1 MYEIVRI
8 MSMYAYLFS
17 KTAVETHC
25 TTFGVKPKIES
36 NGYVSEGG
44 GGSDGVHK
52 LRNYINVGMAEG
64 NVNQCPSGGGHSE

>member
-8 MSMYAYLFS
+8 MSIYAYLFS

-36 NGYVSEGG
+36 NGYVKA
-44 GGSDGVHK
+44 GVGVTEFT
-52 LRNYINVGMAEG
+52 N
-64 NVNQCPSGGGHSE
+64 

>member
-36 NGYVSEGG
+36 NGYVKA
-44 GGSDGVHK
+44 GVG
-52 LRNYINVGMAEG
+52 VTEFTD
-64 NVNQCPSGGGHSE
+64 

>member
-1 MYEIVRI
+1 

-17 KTAVETHC
+17 KTAVETHY

-52 LRNYINVGMAEG
+52 LRNHNQCWNAEG
-64 NVNQCPSGGGHSE
+64 NVHQYQ